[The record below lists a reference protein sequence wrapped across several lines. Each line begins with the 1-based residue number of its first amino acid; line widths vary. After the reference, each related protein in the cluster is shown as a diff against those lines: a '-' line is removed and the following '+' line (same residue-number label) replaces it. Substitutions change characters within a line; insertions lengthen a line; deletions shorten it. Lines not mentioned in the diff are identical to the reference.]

1 MVSARRILPARTDAA
16 FGKRERTVYI
26 EVMPT
31 EIVRE
36 SLHAPIRP
44 TRIGVVLLGLTGVF
58 FIAAGGL
65 LWWRHG
71 AAVFNDYVIAALAWC
86 F

>member
-1 MVSARRILPARTDAA
+1 
-16 FGKRERTVYI
+16 
-26 EVMPT
+26 MPT
-31 EIVRE
+31 EIARE
-36 SLHAPIRP
+36 SPHAPVRP
-44 TRIGVVLLGLTGVF
+44 ARTGLILLGLTGF
-58 FIAAGGL
+58 SFIVAGGL

>member
-1 MVSARRILPARTDAA
+1 
-16 FGKRERTVYI
+16 
-26 EVMPT
+26 MPT
-31 EIVRE
+31 EIAHD
-36 SLHAPIRP
+36 STDADRP
-44 TRIGVVLLGLTGVF
+44 ARTVLILLGLTGLS

>member
-1 MVSARRILPARTDAA
+1 
-16 FGKRERTVYI
+16 
-26 EVMPT
+26 MPT
-31 EIVRE
+31 EIARDSTETV
-36 SLHAPIRP
+36 RP
-44 TRIGVVLLGLTGVF
+44 TRTGLVLLGLTGLS